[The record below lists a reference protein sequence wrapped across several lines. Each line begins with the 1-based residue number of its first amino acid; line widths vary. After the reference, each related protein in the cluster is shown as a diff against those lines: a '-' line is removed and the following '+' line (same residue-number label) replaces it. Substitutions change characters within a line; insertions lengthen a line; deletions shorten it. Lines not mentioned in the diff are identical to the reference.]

1 MITLK
6 LNAIIALSNLE
17 DLALEPYYPTYNL
30 TAKSIHLNIKDLK
43 KKKKN
48 QTLLHLGHKKGR
60 MAMLVAK

>member
-43 KKKKN
+43 KKIKKSN
-48 QTLLHLGHKKGR
+48 I
-60 MAMLVAK
+60 VAIGT